1 MKYKKSALTKQE
13 KRTVMNSHPSKTLA
27 EIQAKTHIEAYPHR
41 LQNAFTWLPNHE
53 RPPIFPWLPK
63 PYYPN
68 KELRKPLFWLSGGS
82 SCWFVNNSSETLTY
96 VGALSGGFAS
106 VDDEAPITVSSS
118 QFRYYYEQ
126 VLPNEAVLVEE
137 LDIIF
142 DSDFMMQITIE
153 IDSPTFG
160 KLKMRSEIGKG
171 SIPETIFIWD
181 SGEYAKYA
189 QIKVL

>member
-1 MKYKKSALTKQE
+1 MKNKKSALTKQE
-13 KRTVMNSHPSKTLA
+13 KRDIMNKRPSKTLA
-27 EIQAKTHIEAYPHR
+27 EIQTESESKVTPNR
-41 LQNAFTWLPNHE
+41 LLNAFNWLPKHE
-53 RPPIFPWLPK
+53 RPPIFPGLPK

-68 KELRKPLFWLSGGS
+68 KEERKPLFWLSGGI

-118 QFRYYYEQ
+118 RFRYYYEQ
-126 VLPNEAVLVEE
+126 ILPNEAVLVEE

-153 IDSPTFG
+153 IDSSTFG
-160 KLKMRSEIGKG
+160 KLEMRSEMGKG

-181 SGEYAKYA
+181 TGEYAKYA
-189 QIKVL
+189 QIKRK